1 LARKI
6 DPENQ
11 HARREQILAAA
22 AQVFSKTGYSRA
34 TTKQIAAAAGISEGL
49 VYTYFKSKAEL
60 LVAMLNEITRSS
72 SAALSNDSSLPDMVT
87 AEVSRALT
95 RPRVDNAMFAAVIA
109 EVLVNPE
116 LRQSYREQ
124 RLSISMNQFRNFLH
138 SRIDTG
144 EIPDQDTD
152 TAARA
157 CFALLLG
164 LGILRIIGDPLLQ
177 PDHPHIQSLVESIS
191 RFFVKAL
198 S

>member
-1 LARKI
+1 MARKI
-6 DPENQ
+6 DLQNQ
-11 HARREQILAAA
+11 LARKEQILSAA
-22 AQVFSKTGYSRA
+22 AQIFSTTGYSRA
-34 TTKQIAAAAGISEGL
+34 TTKQIAAAAGVSEGL

-72 SAALSNDSSLPDMVT
+72 TSALPGEASLGIMVT
-87 AEVSRALT
+87 AQVSQTLT

-124 RLSISMNQFRNFLH
+124 RLSITTNQLKDFLEQ
-138 SRIDTG
+138 RIDAG
-144 EIPDQDTD
+144 EIPVQDTD

-157 CFALLLG
+157 CLALLLG
-164 LGILRIIGDPLLQ
+164 LGILRIIGDPMLQ
-177 PDHPHIQSLVESIS
+177 PDHPRIQALVESIS
-191 RFFVKAL
+191 RFFVKAI

>member
-1 LARKI
+1 MARKI
-6 DPENQ
+6 DLQNQ
-11 HARREQILAAA
+11 QARREQILTAA
-22 AQVFSKTGYSRA
+22 AQVFSKMGYSRA

-72 SAALSNDSSLPDMVT
+72 STTLSDEASLPDVVT
-87 AEVSRALT
+87 AEVSQTLT
-95 RPRVDNAMFAAVIA
+95 RPRVNNDMFAAVIA

-124 RLSISMNQFRNFLH
+124 RMSISMDQFKDFLRN
-138 SRIDTG
+138 RIDAG

-157 CFALLLG
+157 CFALILG

-177 PDHPHIQSLVESIS
+177 PDQPHIQALVESIS

>member
-1 LARKI
+1 MARKI
-6 DPENQ
+6 DPQNQ
-11 HARREQILAAA
+11 QARREQILTAA
-22 AQVFSKTGYSRA
+22 AQVFSRTGYSRA

-60 LVAMLNEITRSS
+60 LVAMLNQLTRSS
-72 SAALSNDSSLPDMVT
+72 SADLPEDTSLLTAVT
-87 AEVSRALT
+87 AQVTQTLI

-124 RLSISMNQFRNFLH
+124 RLFTSMDQFKDFLQN
-138 SRIDTG
+138 RIKGG
-144 EIPDQDTD
+144 EIPGQDTD

-177 PDHPHIQSLVESIS
+177 PDHPHIQALVESIS
-191 RFFVKAL
+191 QFFVKAL

>member
-1 LARKI
+1 MARKI
-6 DPENQ
+6 DPQNQ
-11 HARREQILAAA
+11 QARREQILSAA

-34 TTKQIAAAAGISEGL
+34 TTKQIASAAGISEGL
-49 VYTYFKSKAEL
+49 VYTYFQSKAEL
-60 LVAMLNEITRSS
+60 LVAMLNQLTRSS
-72 SAALSNDSSLPDMVT
+72 SAALPGDASLPTMVT
-87 AEVSRALT
+87 AQVSQTLT

-124 RLSISMNQFRNFLH
+124 RVSASMDQFKDFLR
-138 SRIDTG
+138 SRVAAG
-144 EIPDQDTD
+144 EIPQQDVD

-157 CFALLLG
+157 CFALTLG

-177 PDHPHIQSLVESIS
+177 PDHPHIQELAEAIGG
-191 RFFVKAL
+191 FLVKAL

>member
-1 LARKI
+1 MARKI
-6 DPENQ
+6 DPQNQ
-11 HARREQILAAA
+11 QARREQILSAA

-49 VYTYFKSKAEL
+49 VYTYFQSKAEL
-60 LVAMLNEITRSS
+60 LVAMLNQLTRSS
-72 SAALSNDSSLPDMVT
+72 SAALPGGTSLPAMVT
-87 AEVSRALT
+87 AQVSQTLT

-124 RLSISMNQFRNFLH
+124 RLSTSMDQFKDFLQNC
-138 SRIDTG
+138 IAAG
-144 EIPDQDTD
+144 EIPHQDTD
-152 TAARA
+152 IAARA

-164 LGILRIIGDPLLQ
+164 LGMLRIIGDPLLQ
-177 PDHPHIQSLVESIS
+177 PEHPHIQDLAEVIGQ
-191 RFFVKAL
+191 FFVKAL